1 MKKNS
6 RNRRRRLQNR
16 SKKTKGGMFPSSNS
30 KTKTKAT
37 KANLIALIN
46 SLGGVDPKLRAQ
58 LRVAPGS
65 GSHAHVASQLL
76 RPLETAPTHVRT
88 MAESSM
94 ARFPMDSRVAAG
106 LGIQYFNRA
115 QRLRAQSFRDHN
127 ITECTRINQ
136 EAVELLNKAIELG
149 NLHARAAL
157 AEMYLSRD
165 KVGVKPDL
173 PQNMTDYA
181 VDLVSQFVD
190 EPDCRGV
197 LAYYRFKYNYM
208 DEATRLADDSA
219 QAGSKYGQFV
229 RGLIERNNE
238 IITKRDPTQ
247 RNYAT
252 AHHWF
257 SLAAGQNY
265 DEAQIALSEL
275 YSTGKMTMGTKEEN
289 EREALRL
296 LELAAEQGND
306 KAMLFI
312 GLAHSNEANELKM
325 DESHQEEA
333 KRRFDDACRWIGFA
347 VESNNDN
354 AERTLNM
361 IKNRFEDIKPK
372 KSKK

>member
-16 SKKTKGGMFPSSNS
+16 SKKTKGGMFPSS

-37 KANLIALIN
+37 KANLIELIN

-58 LRVAPGS
+58 LLVAPGS

-76 RPLETAPTHVRT
+76 RSLETAPPHVRN
-88 MAESSM
+88 MAEISM

-115 QRLRAQSFRDHN
+115 QRLRAQSFRVHN
-127 ITECTRINQ
+127 VAECTRINQ
-136 EAVELLNKAIELG
+136 EAVELLNNAIQLG

-173 PQNMTDYA
+173 PQNMADYA

-197 LAYYRFKYNYM
+197 LAYHRFKYNYM

-229 RGLIERNNE
+229 RGLIERNNQ
-238 IITKRDPTQ
+238 INMQKDPTK

-252 AHHWF
+252 AHHWC

-275 YSTGKMTMGTKEEN
+275 YSSGKMTMGGTKEED

-312 GLAHSNEANELKM
+312 GLAHGNEAKELKK
-325 DESHQEEA
+325 DESRQEEA

-347 VESNNDN
+347 IESKNDS
-354 AERTLNM
+354 AERALM
-361 IKNRFEDIKPK
+361 IIKSEFEDIKPR